1 MRMKSFHVLSN
12 FIFPCNIYPS
22 LLSKISD
29 HLKSCESRVVLQL
42 HTKNIMHGGLTPSK
56 FICNCNGVFKRKSSF
71 GSKSAKLLRMKQC
84 VFKGSEFTYLCNKFL
99 LFVAPLH
106 LYRLWLETLWQVP
119 SLTFVWDP
127 DLLHGIVWMYTVQ
140 TFSSLTTY

>member
-1 MRMKSFHVLSN
+1 MRMKLFHILSN
-12 FIFPCNIYPS
+12 FTFPCNIHPS

-71 GSKSAKLLRMKQC
+71 GSNNRQITA
-84 VFKGSEFTYLCNKFL
+84 
-99 LFVAPLH
+99 
-106 LYRLWLETLWQVP
+106 
-119 SLTFVWDP
+119 
-127 DLLHGIVWMYTVQ
+127 I
-140 TFSSLTTY
+140 